1 MSGLP
6 DYRVRV
12 SPRAR
17 RISLKVSA
25 RGVEVVLP
33 KGAPTKLAEQIV
45 RERREWIERQQA
57 RLAPQLAAA
66 STLPE
71 QIKLTAIDECWPIE
85 YRQQDR
91 QAPRLKQTR
100 ERLLITGDCTDATAL
115 CAALKRW
122 LIRRARPVLADRLAE
137 LQQQR
142 GERFGLGYRRVAV
155 RCQRSRWGSYS
166 SRGTLSLNASLL
178 LLPPEQ
184 LDYVLL
190 HELAHSRHP
199 NHSAEFWG
207 LLEQLC
213 PGARQIDAAINRAAR
228 ELPGWLLL
236 D

>member
-12 SPRAR
+12 SPRAK

-45 RERREWIERQQA
+45 RERREWIEHQQA

-66 STLPE
+66 AALPE
-71 QIKLTAIDECWPIE
+71 QIELTAIDECWPIE
-85 YRQQDR
+85 YRQQDGQTPRLR
-91 QAPRLKQTR
+91 QAQGQ
-100 ERLLITGDCTDATAL
+100 LLLTGDCTDAAAVR
-115 CAALKRW
+115 AALKRW
-122 LIRRARPVLADRLAE
+122 LIRRAKPVLAARLTE
-137 LQQQR
+137 LH
-142 GERFGLGYRRVAV
+142 GRFGARYELRYSRIAI

-166 SRGTLSLNASLL
+166 SRGTVSLNASLL
-178 LLPPEQ
+178 FLPPAQ

-213 PGARQIDAAINRAAR
+213 PGARRIDAAINRATR